1 MKSKTVLITGA
12 TSGIGKAT
20 ALELASQGAQI
31 VFNSR
36 DRERGEAVKTELIQK
51 TQNTSIHVLPCDFS
65 SLGQVKSFAEAFL
78 AKFESLDILINN
90 AGAYFPT
97 LTASIDGWESTFAVN
112 HLAPFYLT
120 QLLLPRIEASGPGRI
135 INVSSTA
142 HKGQVIPFES
152 WGTPVKDLS
161 DGSYSAFKAYGQS
174 KLANILF
181 TRELTRR
188 TLDSSLSVNCLH
200 PGVVRTRI
208 TRKANWLLQAGFLS
222 VGKSV
227 KKGAETIIYLA
238 SSSEA
243 SKYRGE
249 YLVNKQVAPSSSV
262 SQDQELASRLWNF
275 SEEIIQQSI

>member
-20 ALELASQGAQI
+20 ALELAHQGAQI

-36 DRERGEAVKTELIQK
+36 DQERGEEVKSELIRK
-51 TQNTSIHVLPCDFS
+51 THNPSVHVLPCDFS
-65 SLGQVKSFAEAFL
+65 SLGQVKRFAEEFL
-78 AKFESLDILINN
+78 ATFESLDILINN

-97 LTASIDGWESTFAVN
+97 LTPSIDGWESTFAVN

-120 QLLLPRIEASGPGRI
+120 HLLLPRIQATDAARI

-142 HKGQVIPFES
+142 HKGQTIPFDT
-152 WGTPVKDLS
+152 WGTPAKDI
-161 DGSYSAFKAYGQS
+161 DDRSYSAFKAYGQS

-181 TRELTRR
+181 TRELSRR
-188 TLDSSLSVNCLH
+188 NLENSLSVNCLH

-238 SSSEA
+238 SAPEA
-243 SKYRGE
+243 NQFKGE
-249 YLVNKQVAPSSSV
+249 YLVNKRVAPSSAI
-262 SQDQELASRLWNF
+262 SQDHELAQRLWAF
-275 SEEIIQQSI
+275 SEELVQQSI